1 MDSSLMYRGLPGGP
15 TKIKFAE
22 ELPRHCLCGHCGM
35 ITLSMYQ
42 DPDNHMFCDDCL
54 LEQSTKHGVYHIFCS
69 YESRNIAIHEEH
81 YVSCKKLVECPS
93 CGESIET
100 EKWNGHRC
108 PLENEQAVSKAKEKN
123 GASMKLVQDPES
135 KGNQKRLV
143 LHPPQTHF
151 ETRAY
156 RRHCDRQALNIYTSP
171 SETLGQAEPA
181 VPRREWQVTCDTR
194 GTAPSVQN
202 SNGENHGP
210 EATSLCQYCQRKVKE
225 INMQRHLNNC
235 TKAPKPCVYC
245 DKMILPET
253 MQMHFHECDRNPDNI
268 PQCISSELEAGDV
281 SNPPQSNDLDETA
294 VATNRSLSIGD
305 GAIWLCHL
313 ASGDWLGAFV
323 AMEESF
329 KATKFDQHVRYAY
342 LSQAFVGL
350 KEYACVADFL
360 EKPHS
365 VQPFDCLLAALFV
378 RKYLPRDVWSKR
390 QKVTWTNALQYMPHF
405 LASRL
410 SDEAVD
416 YLSSFP
422 IFVDGIGHR
431 EAGENSLCGEEYKS
445 YPLPELH
452 SIPEEPQRSRS
463 EAHGGKKSTKKETS
477 KPDSEDEAP
486 SPAESG
492 KQHSSSFESQSSSL
506 SFSLLSDLLDYRN
519 NPAPIGTLFQEDND
533 KAGAKL
539 GADERARNENA
550 DRTVY
555 LNTSPEPSVR
565 RALRTGSSSNSI
577 ANACTTSDRD
587 VLFSVIA
594 GASRRP
600 RIRLPIASQSIHL
613 VNMNRA
619 PVYNSTMDNYEQGQE
634 SDGTLITG
642 SIAPP
647 SAGLATSDTSRNI
660 SAPEDAI
667 RENFIGRTQEGPMT
681 CREFIE
687 SYVINAERRT
697 TSYPEI
703 EHYERRSWL
712 PKQAPSKPV
721 SAVTLLKQCLASGAT
736 HTNSAMVSKHNPSKP
751 RAASFTAN
759 SSLTSECA
767 SPLPPARGIGRGSPM
782 LKCRVPKYPGTLLG
796 YSPDAISPHPTI
808 EANFEDAEPSSH
820 NLRTLEQT
828 CSFPHKSTPAGV
840 SVNDV

>member
-69 YESRNIAIHEEH
+69 YESRNIAIHEMFEARDLITIIRDQYVECPNKPHCKEYMPLGNLREH

-108 PLENEQAVSKAKEKN
+108 PSENEQAVSKAKEKN
-123 GASMKLVQDPES
+123 GASMKLVQDPKS

-143 LHPPQTHF
+143 LHPLQTHY

-156 RRHCDRQALNIYTSP
+156 QRHCDRQALNIYTSP

-210 EATSLCQYCQRKVKE
+210 EATSLCQYCQRK
-225 INMQRHLNNC
+225 
-235 TKAPKPCVYC
+235 
-245 DKMILPET
+245 
-253 MQMHFHECDRNPDNI
+253 MHFHECDRNPDNI
-268 PQCISSELEAGDV
+268 PECISSELEAGDV

-350 KEYACVADFL
+350 KE
-360 EKPHS
+360 
-365 VQPFDCLLAALFV
+365 
-378 RKYLPRDVWSKR
+378 
-390 QKVTWTNALQYMPHF
+390 
-405 LASRL
+405 L
-410 SDEAVD
+410 SDEAMN

-422 IFVDGIGHR
+422 IFVDGVDHQ
-431 EAGENSLCGEEYKS
+431 EAGENSLCGEEYKP
-445 YPLPELH
+445 YPLPELD
-452 SIPEEPQRSRS
+452 SISEEPQRSRG
-463 EAHGGKKSTKKETS
+463 EAHGGKKATKKETS

-492 KQHSSSFESQSSSL
+492 
-506 SFSLLSDLLDYRN
+506 
-519 NPAPIGTLFQEDND
+519 TLFQEDDD

-587 VLFSVIA
+587 LLLSVIA
-594 GASRRP
+594 GTASEVNDHALVTADVPHEVKGHRQQQDRTGAERNCSPLVADVPVLPVLDVSHAELLEWYIAVQKHLRQLGVFDDTEKFELVSSFLSHCVLNQLADVLTSPPPTHAYECLLIALFRRSKSA
-600 RIRLPIASQSIHL
+600 RSGCEDAFSCDQFLEELP
-613 VNMNRA
+613 
-619 PVYNSTMDNYEQGQE
+619 YELAIKLLE
-634 SDGTLITG
+634 CEAAMEYI
-642 SIAPP
+642 
-647 SAGLATSDTSRNI
+647 ATSSVTVEESGCGSNDREMLFGDADTY
-660 SAPEDAI
+660 
-667 RENFIGRTQEGPMT
+667 F
-681 CREFIE
+681 
-687 SYVINAERRT
+687 
-697 TSYPEI
+697 
-703 EHYERRSWL
+703 H
-712 PKQAPSKPV
+712 
-721 SAVTLLKQCLASGAT
+721 
-736 HTNSAMVSKHNPSKP
+736 
-751 RAASFTAN
+751 
-759 SSLTSECA
+759 
-767 SPLPPARGIGRGSPM
+767 
-782 LKCRVPKYPGTLLG
+782 
-796 YSPDAISPHPTI
+796 
-808 EANFEDAEPSSH
+808 
-820 NLRTLEQT
+820 
-828 CSFPHKSTPAGV
+828 
-840 SVNDV
+840 

>member
-69 YESRNIAIHEEH
+69 YESRNIAIHEMFEARDLITIIRDQYVECPNKPHCKEYMPLGNLREH

-108 PLENEQAVSKAKEKN
+108 PSENEQAVSKAKEKN
-123 GASMKLVQDPES
+123 GASMKLVQDPKS

-143 LHPPQTHF
+143 LHPLQTHY

-156 RRHCDRQALNIYTSP
+156 QRHCDRQALNIYTSP

-210 EATSLCQYCQRKVKE
+210 EATSLCQYCQRK
-225 INMQRHLNNC
+225 
-235 TKAPKPCVYC
+235 
-245 DKMILPET
+245 
-253 MQMHFHECDRNPDNI
+253 MHFHECDRNPDNI
-268 PQCISSELEAGDV
+268 PECISSELEAGDV

-365 VQPFDCLLAALFV
+365 TASLKNHKGPEVKLTEE
-378 RKYLPRDVWSKR
+378 RKQRKKKHQSLIRRTKR
-390 QKVTWTNALQYMPHF
+390 PH
-405 LASRL
+405 RL
-410 SDEAVD
+410 N
-416 YLSSFP
+416 
-422 IFVDGIGHR
+422 R
-431 EAGENSLCGEEYKS
+431 E
-445 YPLPELH
+445 
-452 SIPEEPQRSRS
+452 
-463 EAHGGKKSTKKETS
+463 
-477 KPDSEDEAP
+477 DD
-486 SPAESG
+486 
-492 KQHSSSFESQSSSL
+492 
-506 SFSLLSDLLDYRN
+506 
-519 NPAPIGTLFQEDND
+519 D

-587 VLFSVIA
+587 LLLSVIA
-594 GASRRP
+594 GTASEVNDHALVTADVPHEVKGHRQQQDRTGAERNCSPLVADVPVLPVLDVSHAELLEWYIAVQKHLRQLGVFDDTEKFELVSSFLSHCVLNQLADVLTSPPPTHAYECLLIALFRRSKSA
-600 RIRLPIASQSIHL
+600 RSGCEDAFSCDQFLEELP
-613 VNMNRA
+613 
-619 PVYNSTMDNYEQGQE
+619 YELAIKLLE
-634 SDGTLITG
+634 CEAAMEYI
-642 SIAPP
+642 
-647 SAGLATSDTSRNI
+647 ATSSVTVEESGCGSNDREMLFGDADTY
-660 SAPEDAI
+660 
-667 RENFIGRTQEGPMT
+667 F
-681 CREFIE
+681 
-687 SYVINAERRT
+687 
-697 TSYPEI
+697 
-703 EHYERRSWL
+703 H
-712 PKQAPSKPV
+712 
-721 SAVTLLKQCLASGAT
+721 
-736 HTNSAMVSKHNPSKP
+736 
-751 RAASFTAN
+751 
-759 SSLTSECA
+759 
-767 SPLPPARGIGRGSPM
+767 
-782 LKCRVPKYPGTLLG
+782 
-796 YSPDAISPHPTI
+796 
-808 EANFEDAEPSSH
+808 
-820 NLRTLEQT
+820 
-828 CSFPHKSTPAGV
+828 
-840 SVNDV
+840 